1 MCGGSHG
8 YLDAGKSAKKG
19 RKLTKAQREKQ
30 QQEEEERRLREEE
43 EALLRAEREEQE
55 RLERKRKQK
64 EIERLEIKDQARRED
79 ELNELRHLLEE
90 NHTAVTAWKRDA
102 VEKAKWERY
111 MRCDGAPDPTAQREI
126 STYISL
132 WRDDP
137 EVSIPQ
143 VLKQCNVALQLV
155 EELEDLL
162 KEVTDPLESQRY
174 QEALINLQELIHSKH
189 LQTTEEILKTA
200 SANIDTET
208 GNMRTVIKDDKIT
221 LCLWANLRKN
231 ARFKGLNFE
240 EAGMGFELPKHLAV
254 SDIAVRILH
263 THYDHL
269 SALARITHL
278 GAPSHRS
285 LAGDEK
291 VLEDVEIPEQE
302 QTKEGGGGVEEEDDV
317 EVRSLPGSE
326 GRKSEASWQPSQG
339 RTSRI
344 HTQVEAL
351 FAEGDPIS
359 PRTSLTSTGQGEQVV
374 DLMQY
379 TPLGGVFYYD
389 VFRLPPQAHKVN
401 GWEIRQLL
409 DSGLEVFSCPTEKS
423 SPPVGVSVAL
433 PDSVIFLEAPQ
444 VARWDATGKQWRM
457 DGVTDVSYEEAEAK
471 ISFKMESF
479 QPFVLMQ
486 ETYANLPFQS
496 WELRPLGQD
505 AALYTVNGALINL
518 NITVQGNQCLLQ
530 AEQERTGLSHLLG
543 KWMSGPALQRAML
556 DVGINIF
563 VNEYTDQYVSVC
575 KKDPLTEHATYEQ
588 MALSASACAFS
599 WSRWNAK
606 CGAEHLVLQVCEHR
620 GSDPV
625 SEGSWSLYLLGAQ
638 RSQRLEITEQSAVFS
653 PDHHPGSEFHSTFI
667 HMLQDD
673 MSPAG
678 AALSRSSHHLF
689 VDTVQSLLC
698 ATRPLAYS

>member
-1 MCGGSHG
+1 YFDG
-8 YLDAGKSAKKG
+8 LKSAKKG
-19 RKLTKAQREKQ
+19 RKLTKAQKAKQ

-43 EALLRAEREEQE
+43 EAQLQAERDQQE
-55 RLERKRKQK
+55 SLVRERKQK
-64 EIERLEIKDQARRED
+64 EIERLELKDQTRRED

-90 NHTAVTAWKRDA
+90 NHTAVTTWKHDA
-102 VEKAKWERY
+102 AEEAKWERY
-111 MRCDGAPDPTAQREI
+111 MRCDGAPDPTMQREI

-137 EVSIPQ
+137 EVDITQ
-143 VLKQCNVALQLV
+143 VLEQCSVALQLV

-162 KEVTDPLESQRY
+162 KEATDPLESQRY
-174 QEALINLQELIHSKH
+174 QEALIDLQELIHFKH
-189 LQTTEEILKTA
+189 LQTTEEILTRA

-208 GNMRTVIKDDKIT
+208 GNMRTVVKDDNIT

-240 EAGMGFELPKHLAV
+240 EAGMGFELPKQLAV

-269 SALARITHL
+269 SMLARITHL
-278 GAPSHRS
+278 GTASHRS
-285 LAGDEK
+285 LAGDKK
-291 VLEDVEIPEQE
+291 VLEDVDISEQE
-302 QTKEGGGGVEEEDDV
+302 QKEGGVQEDVQQERADE

-326 GRKSEASWQPSQG
+326 GRKSEASLQPSEG
-339 RTSRI
+339 RTSQI

-351 FAEGDPIS
+351 FAEGD
-359 PRTSLTSTGQGEQVV
+359 LTGPLTTGQDAQVV

-389 VFRLPPQAHKVN
+389 VFHLPPQAHKVN

-409 DSGLEVFSCPTEKS
+409 DTGLQEFNYPTEKS
-423 SPPVGVSVAL
+423 SLDDNEAACCPPVGVSVAL
-433 PDSVIFLEAPQ
+433 PDSVIFLKTPQ

-457 DGVTDVSYEEAEAK
+457 DGVTDVSYEETEAK
-471 ISFKMESF
+471 ISFKMDSF

-505 AALYTVNGALINL
+505 RALYTVNGALINL
-518 NITVQGNQCLLQ
+518 SITVQGNRCMLQ
-530 AEQERTGLSHLLG
+530 AEQEEGLSHLLG
-543 KWMSGPALQRAML
+543 KWLSGPALQRAML
-556 DVGINIF
+556 NVGINIF
-563 VNEYTDQYVSVC
+563 VSEYTDEYVSVC
-575 KKDPLTEHATYEQ
+575 KKDPLTEHAAYEQ
-588 MALSASACAFS
+588 MALCASACAFS
-599 WSRWNAK
+599 WSKWNSK
-606 CGAEHLVLQVCEHR
+606 CGAEHLVVQACEHL

-625 SEGSWSLYLLGAQ
+625 PEGSWSLYLLGAQ
-638 RSQRLEITEQSAVFS
+638 RSQKLEISERSEVFS
-653 PDHHPGSEFHSTFI
+653 PDHDPGSEFHSTFI

-673 MSPAG
+673 LSPAG
-678 AALSRSSHHLF
+678 TALSRNCHHLF
-689 VDTVQSLLC
+689 AHTVQRLLC